1 MLSKIRIR
9 DAYYKVQ
16 GRDRDQ
22 HFAEN
27 SECRLHVI
35 HNDCNHFE
43 KLTFNS
49 CQGMTE
55 SQNCQLVTYLLFK
68 SSL

>member
-1 MLSKIRIR
+1 MLSKITLIR
-9 DAYYKVQ
+9 RHMGGVEINILPKIVP
-16 GRDRDQ
+16 R
-22 HFAEN
+22 
-27 SECRLHVI
+27 CRLHVI

-49 CQGMTE
+49 YQGMTE
-55 SQNCQLVTYLLFK
+55 SQNCELVTYLLLK